1 MAGKFELPHFALI
14 LLLSTKSSFQM
25 TWVLLSSITVAVQKL
40 FTTNFTGAQYVA
52 LQIKIGR
59 RRVKCL
65 FG

>member
-1 MAGKFELPHFALI
+1 MAGTFELPHFALI

-52 LQIKIGR
+52 LQIKIG
-59 RRVKCL
+59 
-65 FG
+65 